1 MTKAQ
6 TNLGLSKSRALV
18 FLEYILL
25 AVCLCVIALRA
36 TLTEGPPMRPS
47 AMAGNL
53 SDNLYSVTVSTFLIF
68 SFILWVI
75 WSFCSRRFLYRITG
89 MEIGL
94 CFFCAA
100 SIVAGFAAAD
110 KRLAITD
117 IAVFLAPPLM
127 ALLLVQILDSQTKIE
142 MALIVIAAMGVVSA
156 YRCVEQLSESEHLV
170 KYYEQDQQAV
180 LAARQIVPDSF
191 EHFQFE
197 HRLYSK
203 DISGFF
209 TTSNSA
215 GSFALLASF
224 AAVTLFID
232 RYRNRKSG
240 PLGFVWLITGAIAVA
255 IVVSGLVLTTSK
267 GAILALL
274 FAAAAFLVILLFGE
288 RLRAHKKAI
297 LIACLVLIVAGLC
310 LVVWYGLAHGRLPGR
325 NSMLVR
331 WQYWKA
337 SGQMYA
343 DHPLTGVGPGNF
355 ANFYT
360 HYKPAAAP
368 ESVADP
374 HNFPL
379 SILTQYGPL
388 GLVGF
393 LAMIFIPLWMIL
405 SCAHAHSGAKGQKTE
420 PNFKKTVIVL
430 AIVIPAVLL
439 FVRPIVFPMPPTA
452 TPQEKEAGIIIFY
465 VMPTILFIAG
475 FVLAAAGMR
484 PPEKPRTSIGPAA
497 LSCAVLGVLLHNL
510 VDFAIFEP
518 GVLTAFWA
526 IIACIV
532 ATSCCRNPKRRLV
545 LSPPPFAKIV
555 AAAAAVAIVLVYL
568 SYVLVP
574 VAASTTKMRQ
584 ANKAISVGGFE
595 RAHRLLDQAAKDDS
609 LSAAALS
616 MNGRLYLH
624 DFELTGGENRD
635 LLLQAEKCFKAAISR
650 NNAAFKDFERLTDAY
665 CSLAEVSAGQEAVDW
680 WNKAFET
687 ALVAVERY
695 PGCGRLHF
703 NLAQIAEELGLDD
716 TAVREY
722 ERAIRIE
729 DEYRAQFR
737 QMYPDTEEIVS
748 RLGQEKYNLA
758 VRKAKELMDD
768 FGF

>member
-1 MTKAQ
+1 
-6 TNLGLSKSRALV
+6 LDSSRSRALV
-18 FLEYILL
+18 FLEHLLL

-36 TLTEGPPMRPS
+36 TFTEGPPMRPS
-47 AMAGNL
+47 AMAGYL
-53 SDNLYSVTVSTFLIF
+53 SDNLYSVTVSALLIF

-75 WSFCSRRFLYRITG
+75 WSFCSGRFFYRLTG
-89 MEIGL
+89 TEIGL
-94 CFFCAA
+94 CLFCVA

-117 IAVFLAPPLM
+117 AAVFLAPALM

-142 MALIVIAAMGVVSA
+142 LVLIVIAALGVVSA
-156 YRCVEQLSESEHLV
+156 YRCTEQLSESEQLIKH
-170 KYYEQDQQAV
+170 YEQDPQAV
-180 LAARQIVPDSF
+180 LAERQIVRDSF

-203 DISGFF
+203 DISGYF

-224 AAVTLFID
+224 AAAALFIE
-232 RYRNRKSG
+232 RYRNRRSSQ
-240 PLGFVWLITGAIAVA
+240 LGFAWLVTAGIGAAIAVA
-255 IVVSGLVLTTSK
+255 GLVLTTSK
-267 GAILALL
+267 GAIIALL
-274 FAAAAFLVILLFGE
+274 FAAAAFLIILLFGA
-288 RLRAHKKAI
+288 RLIAYKKAI
-297 LIACLVLIVAGLC
+297 LIVCLVLVFVGVC
-310 LVVWYGLAHGRLPGR
+310 LLVWYGSAHGRLPGG

-331 WQYWKA
+331 WQYWHA

-343 DHPLTGVGPGNF
+343 EHPLTGVGPGNF
-355 ANFYT
+355 ANLYT
-360 HYKPAAAP
+360 RYKPAAAP

-393 LAMIFIPLWMIL
+393 LAMIFIPLWMVL
-405 SCAHAHSGAKGQKTE
+405 SFRHARSGAKAQKTD
-420 PNFKKTVIVL
+420 PNFKKTVIAV
-430 AIVIPAVLL
+430 AIVVSAVLL
-439 FVRPIVFPMPPTA
+439 LVRPIVFRLPPTA
-452 TPQEKEAGIIIFY
+452 TPQERQAGIIIFY
-465 VMPTILFIAG
+465 IMPVIVFIAG

-484 PPEKPRTSIGPAA
+484 PLEKPRTNIGPAA

-526 IIACIV
+526 VIACLI
-532 ATSCCRNPKRRLV
+532 AINCSRNPKRRLAF
-545 LSPPPFAKIV
+545 SPSRFAKIV
-555 AAAAAVAIVLVYL
+555 AAAAGVVLILVYL
-568 SYVLVP
+568 IYALVP
-574 VAASTTKMRQ
+574 VAGSTTKLRQ
-584 ANKAISVGGFE
+584 ANKAISVGRFD

-624 DFELTGGENRD
+624 DFELTGSGNRV
-635 LLLQAEKCFKAAISR
+635 LLLRAEKRFKAAIER
-650 NNAAFKDFERLTDAY
+650 NPAAFSNFERLAEVY
-665 CSLAEVSAGQEAVDW
+665 CSLAETYTGQEKTHW
-680 WNKAFET
+680 WKKAFET
-687 ALVAVERY
+687 ALIAVERY

-703 NLAQIAEELGLDD
+703 NLAQIAEKLGLDD
-716 TAVREY
+716 TAIRQY

-748 RLGQEKYNLA
+748 RLGREKYDLA
-758 VRKAKELMDD
+758 VKKAKELTDD
-768 FGF
+768 FGS